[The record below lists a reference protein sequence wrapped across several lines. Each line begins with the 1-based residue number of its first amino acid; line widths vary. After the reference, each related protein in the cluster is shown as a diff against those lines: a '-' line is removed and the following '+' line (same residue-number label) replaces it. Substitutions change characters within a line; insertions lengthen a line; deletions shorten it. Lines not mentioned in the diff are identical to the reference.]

1 MGLSEQIKP
10 FILTPMYVNIPR
22 YQQTTEKPP
31 KPLTVHLVC
40 YFIHT
45 GMNVNSRV
53 FFVCVWCVCLFT
65 LPTVCLEMME
75 YQKQMV

>member
-40 YFIHT
+40 YYIHT
-45 GMNVNSRV
+45 GMNVNSTL
-53 FFVCVWCVCLFT
+53 FLCVCLFT

-75 YQKQMV
+75 DQK

>member
-45 GMNVNSRV
+45 GMNVNNRFFLRV
-53 FFVCVWCVCLFT
+53 YAVYVYLLFP
-65 LPTVCLEMME
+65 LSA
-75 YQKQMV
+75 